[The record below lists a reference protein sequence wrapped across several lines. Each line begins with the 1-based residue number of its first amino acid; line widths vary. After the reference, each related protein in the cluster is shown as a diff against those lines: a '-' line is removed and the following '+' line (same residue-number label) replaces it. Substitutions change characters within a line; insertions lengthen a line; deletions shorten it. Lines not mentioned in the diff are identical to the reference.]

1 MSIKTRLLLSNIG
14 MIVIPFLSIF
24 IIDIILV
31 YVFFLFDYSI
41 EENRNIFFISRIISF
56 LAVLIVTNG
65 LLAYVVSKLDCDT
78 MAQVSIVS

>member
-24 IIDIILV
+24 IIDIVLV
-31 YVFFLFDYSI
+31 YVFFLFDYSF
-41 EENRNIFFISRIISF
+41 EENRDIFFISRIISF